1 MQKITIEVKD
11 NYMNNVLEMLHG
23 LQGVMIDKIKLADD
37 DNKVENDFMKL
48 QISSM
53 EKPGTM
59 KKIRFGMI
67 CKQGDIVLIKFPFT
81 TLSKS
86 KNDRFLDNALKNP
99 DNFMR
104 RFIS

>member
-53 EKPGTM
+53 EKTWDNEED
-59 KKIRFGMI
+59 K
-67 CKQGDIVLIKFPFT
+67 VW
-81 TLSKS
+81 
-86 KNDRFLDNALKNP
+86 NDL
-99 DNFMR
+99 
-104 RFIS
+104 

>member
-11 NYMNNVLEMLHG
+11 NYMNNVLKMLHG

-53 EKPGTM
+53 EKTWDNEED
-59 KKIRFGMI
+59 K
-67 CKQGDIVLIKFPFT
+67 VW
-81 TLSKS
+81 
-86 KNDRFLDNALKNP
+86 NDL
-99 DNFMR
+99 
-104 RFIS
+104 